1 MEILIAIVVIVVSY
15 FFGTFPSA
23 AIVASRKNLDITTV
37 GSGTPGA
44 SNVIRNL
51 GWKVGLAVFLMD
63 MAKAALAV
71 GLAWVV
77 TSDQRSPLSY
87 ICLFAAIIGH
97 SYPVTRKFKG
107 GKGVACGGGGMF
119 MLFPLTSLVL
129 FSSWFVLTKA
139 TRKAS
144 IASLAIS
151 IALPF
156 GISWEKAENWEII
169 ATLALVAFIIAKHLP
184 NLRRLKSHEEPDI

>member
-1 MEILIAIVVIVVSY
+1 MEILIAIVVVIVSY

-23 AIVASRKNLDITTV
+23 AIVAGRKNLDITTV
-37 GSGTPGA
+37 GSGNPGA

-87 ICLFAAIIGH
+87 VCLFAAILGH

-119 MLFPLTSLVL
+119 MLFPLTSLIL